1 MTELSGAKSPSMSDA
16 FIPLIALIIML
27 ATAVTYFGDNSSYGP
42 NQIALL
48 FAMGIAIVIGLK
60 NGHSWSGIE
69 KAIVNGISISLGAI
83 LILLTVGA
91 LIGTWLL
98 SGTVPTM
105 VYYGLQIIDPSWFYA
120 ATCLVCGVVAMSIG
134 SSWTTAATVGVAF
147 IGIGNGFEMSTSV
160 TAGAVISGAYFGDK
174 LSPLSETTNLA
185 PAVAGSELFS
195 HIRYMLWTTIP
206 SISIALILF
215 LILGFN
221 HSSGNL
227 GSTDSIETLTQTLES
242 TYNITVLNLIP
253 LIVLLVLAFKKMP
266 AFPAVAIGA
275 IVGAIWAG
283 IFQQELIITMAAE
296 IAQSSAYDTAIGQG
310 LDVKAAIAAG
320 VKGSALAIEN
330 SFSSNLTIIWTSFFD
345 GVVVNTGNS
354 EIDELLS
361 RGGMSGMLNT
371 IWLVMCA
378 LSFGAVLEHLGML
391 RKFVDSILKTAKST
405 GSLIA
410 STVAT
415 CIGTNLITADQ
426 YMAIVMPGRMYKEE
440 YERRGLD
447 PVVLSRTLEDSGTIT
462 SPLIP
467 WNTCGAFMFGALAL
481 TSYDYIFYCFFN
493 LINPILALVYGFMG
507 FKIKKLVENT

>member
-1 MTELSGAKSPSMSDA
+1 MSESIQPKTPSMLDSVT
-16 FIPLIALIIML
+16 PLIALVVML
-27 ATAVTYFGDNSSYGP
+27 TASVQLFGDNSSFGP
-42 NQIALL
+42 NQIALML
-48 FAMGIAIVIGLK
+48 AMGIAILIGLK
-60 NGHSWSGIE
+60 NKHTWISIE

-83 LILLTVGA
+83 LILLAVGA

-105 VYYGLQIIDPSWFYA
+105 VYYGLKIIDPGWFYA
-120 ATCLVCGVVAMSIG
+120 ATCLVCGIVAMSIG

-147 IGIGNGFEMSTSV
+147 IGIANGFEMSTAV

-185 PAVAGSELFS
+185 PAVAGTELFA

-206 SISIALILF
+206 SISIALVLF
-215 LILGFN
+215 LLIGFN
-221 HSSGNL
+221 HSSTNT
-227 GSTDSIETLTQTLES
+227 GSTESIETLTSILES
-242 TYNITVLNLIP
+242 TYNISVINLIP
-253 LIVLLVLAFKKMP
+253 LGVLLFLAFKKMP

-275 IVGAIWAG
+275 IIGGVWAAC
-283 IFQQELIITMAAE
+283 FQQELILSMAKEGLNGVQATLTVVW
-296 IAQSSAYDTAIGQG
+296 TA
-310 LDVKAAIAAG
+310 
-320 VKGSALAIEN
+320 
-330 SFSSNLTIIWTSFFD
+330 FFD
-345 GVVVNTGNS
+345 GVVVKTGNA

-361 RGGMSGMLNT
+361 RGGMSSMLNT
-371 IWLVMCA
+371 IWLVISA

-391 RKFVDSILKTAKST
+391 KRFVDAILKTAKST

-440 YERRGLD
+440 YSRRGLH
-447 PVVLSRTLEDSGTIT
+447 PTVLSRTLEDSGTIT

-493 LINPILALVYGFMG
+493 LINPVLAIIYGYVG
-507 FKIKKLVENT
+507 YKIKYINDKV